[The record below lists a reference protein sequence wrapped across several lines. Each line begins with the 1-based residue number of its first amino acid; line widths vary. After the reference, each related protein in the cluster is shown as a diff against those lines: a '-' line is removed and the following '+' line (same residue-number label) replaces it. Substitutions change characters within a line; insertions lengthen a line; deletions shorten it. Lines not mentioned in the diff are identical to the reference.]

1 MRKHFIQSKTVT
13 KFVKFVA
20 RIVQGSSR
28 TASTIQSLDG
38 LDEWAKK
45 DEKITFEIGW
55 NSWKLLVIICMSAIL
70 SFILGHSLG
79 WWRREIEAAA
89 AFWLLR
95 LREKRIAAFFRSELL
110 SDQNYL
116 HDKSQ
121 LNHSTHTHRIM
132 RHNFCTRAIISR
144 FIKIRLIS
152 FYLRHTSVLSYNL
165 HFSRSQRER
174 ERKRNNFLRLNCYEK
189 QLYHSC
195 NSIQRKL
202 LQFFLPVSSCSS
214 DWEVYK

>member
-1 MRKHFIQSKTVT
+1 MRKHFVQAKTVT

-20 RIVQGSSR
+20 CIVQGSSR

-70 SFILGHSLG
+70 SFILGHSSG
-79 WWRREIEAAA
+79 WWRREIEAA

-121 LNHSTHTHRIM
+121 LNHNTHTQNHETQFLHPNNYLTI
-132 RHNFCTRAIISR
+132 HQNTSNFLLFASYFGFVLQPSLFSVAEGEREKKKQFSS
-144 FIKIRLIS
+144 IKLLWEATIS
-152 FYLRHTSVLSYNL
+152 FV
-165 HFSRSQRER
+165 
-174 ERKRNNFLRLNCYEK
+174 
-189 QLYHSC
+189 
-195 NSIQRKL
+195 
-202 LQFFLPVSSCSS
+202 QFDST
-214 DWEVYK
+214 